1 MPTTESTISDIPQT
15 DDEAIRH
22 TIGEAERHQ
31 NDVEP
36 FLALHTEATVIVN
49 IAGRRVLGRDALRA
63 AMTAAV
69 ASPLADV
76 TTKIEVVDIRFVAP
90 DVAVVSCIKRVTDGR
105 DRDARPAG
113 AADLPAAGTLTYVL
127 VRDAGAWRIALAQ
140 TTPQAG

>member
-1 MPTTESTISDIPQT
+1 MPTTESTITHTPQA

-22 TIGEAERHQ
+22 TIAEAERHQ

-36 FLALHTEATVIVN
+36 FLALHTETTVIVN

-76 TTKIEVVDIRFVAP
+76 TTKIEVVDIRLVAP
-90 DVAVVSCIKRVTDGR
+90 DVALVSCIKRVTDGR

-113 AADLPAAGTLTYVL
+113 STDLPTAGSLTYVL
-127 VRDAGAWRIALAQ
+127 VRDGGDWRIALAH